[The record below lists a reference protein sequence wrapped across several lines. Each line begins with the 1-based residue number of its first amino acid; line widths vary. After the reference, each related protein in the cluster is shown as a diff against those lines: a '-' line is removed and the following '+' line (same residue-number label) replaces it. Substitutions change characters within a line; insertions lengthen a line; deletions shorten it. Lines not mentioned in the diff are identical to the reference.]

1 MSEQDKNEL
10 NKNEES
16 HKKILIRKKNTTSQ
30 SQGAAKT
37 NAPAKKVIIKKM
49 VKGQSY
55 YKKG

>member
-30 SQGAAKT
+30 SQGVAKT
-37 NAPAKKVIIKKM
+37 NAPAKKL
-49 VKGQSY
+49 
-55 YKKG
+55 

>member
-37 NAPAKKVIIKKM
+37 NAPAKKVIIN
-49 VKGQSY
+49 
-55 YKKG
+55 